1 MSGRYERV
9 SLMHMAHSSHSRR
22 LHFTDI
28 RIFSQVN
35 SHAEEDE
42 PETPTTPVPRLTHPT
57 PNSPPPSFHSRASS
71 ITARERHG
79 AVDSALA
86 DAFDSDD
93 DDSDGDEPDVRQRL
107 VRGNSFPVDNG
118 SSGSIPASDGV
129 ARPAVPE
136 RQVTQLPQAGGSGA
150 PLRIFGS
157 GIQSDGVFSNLS
169 AKPERSDGEKD
180 EQPPVRLSRK
190 GWRCSIHNINVKY

>member
-1 MSGRYERV
+1 
-9 SLMHMAHSSHSRR
+9 MHMAHSSHSRR

-118 SSGSIPASDGV
+118 SSGSTPASDGV
-129 ARPAVPE
+129 TRPAVPE

-190 GWRCSIHNINVKY
+190 GWRCSIHSVNVKY